1 MANTP
6 STRATALSFHS
17 TTFGIVDH
25 QGQPWL
31 KANEIA
37 QALGYADESAINR
50 IYARRSDEFTDAM
63 TCSVKLTDQIQ
74 TRETRIFSLR
84 GAHLLAM
91 FARTSVAKEFRTWV
105 LDVLEQQTASHGQP
119 PETTSRIDLARQ
131 LAHAATAQVY
141 QAVFDAVLKDGAP
154 PHFTRLLL
162 GFTGNSHELRPH
174 VQALEVGSIAMTLP
188 QLAKAIRTDLMVPDT
203 TLAHLAAACTT
214 RMAERAEA
222 QARHAAAQ
230 SAAPAGITQGSLQL
244 RQAKH

>member
-1 MANTP
+1 MADTLNA
-6 STRATALSFHS
+6 RATALSFHS

-50 IYARRSDEFTDAM
+50 IYARRSDEFTEKM
-63 TCSVKLTDQIQ
+63 TLTVNLTVKGFGNGNS
-74 TRETRIFSLR
+74 EKEVRIFSLR

-91 FARTSVAKEFRTWV
+91 FARTSVAKEFRSWV
-105 LDVLEQQTASHGQP
+105 LDVLEQQTANHGQP
-119 PETTSRIDLARQ
+119 PATTNRIDLARQ

-141 QAVFDAVLKDGAP
+141 QAVFDAVLKDGEP

-162 GFTGNSHELRPH
+162 GFTGNTQELRPH

-203 TLAHLAAACTT
+203 TLANLAAACTL

-222 QARHAAAQ
+222 QARRTAAAT
-230 SAAPAGITQGSLQL
+230 APAAQATLQL
-244 RQAKH
+244 R

>member
-6 STRATALSFHS
+6 STRATALSFHT

-105 LDVLEQQTASHGQP
+105 LDVLEQQSGNHSQP
-119 PETTSRIDLARQ
+119 QEATGRIDLARQ

-141 QAVFDAVLKDGAP
+141 QAVFDAVLKDGEP

-162 GFTGNSHELRPH
+162 GFTGNSNELRPH

-244 RQAKH
+244 R